1 VAIIEYD
8 GASVRVLQDF
18 TADKERLQSIVAS
31 MVASEQD
38 TSGDLAASASDNGA
52 AFGQDDSE
60 FNIFN
65 TDRQLS
71 ALQTAAKILGTL
83 NEKKVLIYFASGMQ
97 LNGLDNQAQLRAT
110 INDAVRSGV
119 AFWPVDARGL
129 TASSPMGNAIGGSQG
144 GAGMYSGASALA
156 GITNLQRSQDTLY
169 TLATDTGGKA
179 FLDFNDLSV
188 GIVNAEKS
196 ITSYYI
202 VGYYSTNATLDG
214 KFRRIKVSLTRNMEA
229 SIDFRQGYFAG
240 KEFGKFTAADKE
252 RQLED
257 ALMMGDPVTELT
269 MALEVN
275 YFRLNNA
282 EYFTPVMVKI
292 PGSEL
297 ALAKKRGAEH
307 TMIDFIGEIKDD
319 HGSTIQNLRDYLDI
333 KLSDET
339 AAELSKRPIS
349 YDTGYTLMPGAYQIK
364 VLARDS
370 ETGRIGTYMSSFNIP
385 YLNKEQQRVPISS
398 VVLSSQRAALKDA
411 LATTG
416 KAAQAAAAQAANPLV
431 QDGVK
436 LIPSV
441 TRVFHATSDMYVFLE
456 AFEPGATATQPLV
469 AYVTFVRGQAKV
481 METPPVKIAD
491 GLDPKSHMLPIKLSF
506 SLGQLKPG
514 EYNCEVTVLDPTGRK
529 AAFWQA
535 PVMVVP

>member
-1 VAIIEYD
+1 M
-8 GASVRVLQDF
+8 R
-18 TADKERLQSIVAS
+18 
-31 MVASEQD
+31 
-38 TSGDLAASASDNGA
+38 AASRGGLSNGRYPP
-52 AFGQDDSE
+52 D
-60 FNIFN
+60 
-65 TDRQLS
+65 
-71 ALQTAAKILGTL
+71 
-83 NEKKVLIYFASGMQ
+83 
-97 LNGLDNQAQLRAT
+97 
-110 INDAVRSGV
+110 
-119 AFWPVDARGL
+119 
-129 TASSPMGNAIGGSQG
+129 
-144 GAGMYSGASALA
+144 
-156 GITNLQRSQDTLY
+156 
-169 TLATDTGGKA
+169 
-179 FLDFNDLSV
+179 
-188 GIVNAEKS
+188 AEKS